1 MNKFPTA
8 TVVGRVMPKEAFYK
22 RLTLGKELKEK
33 FVTDVKCITLANSLT
48 ATTLNLE
55 PGKEII
61 EILILTVDLKKQ
73 EFDGRIVENVARQ
86 NPHQLVFLLRYEDK
100 AQLAVYYAKLYTTEW
115 KPLDELT
122 LMAKG
127 FTLDDVWHGFLEQ
140 IALRADITAHR
151 ADDNIDAK
159 LQRQDAILKLHKDIE
174 KLEKLVRGERQPK
187 KKFELYQQLQYKK
200 QKMEEIT
207 NGQAE
212 NAQCK

>member
-8 TVVGRVMPKEAFYK
+8 TVIGRVMPKEAFYK
-22 RLTLGKELKEK
+22 RLTLSPELKEK
-33 FVTDVKCITLANSLT
+33 FVTNVKRITLANSLT

-55 PGKEII
+55 PGKETI
-61 EILILTVDLKKQ
+61 EILILTMDLKKQ
-73 EFDGRIVENVARQ
+73 EFDGRIVENIARQ
-86 NPHQLVFLLRYEDK
+86 NPHQIVFMLRYEDK

-115 KPLDELT
+115 KPQDEIT

-140 IALRADITAHR
+140 IALRDGVAVHR

-159 LQRQDAILKLHKDIE
+159 LQTQNAILSFQKDIE

-187 KKFELYQQLQYKK
+187 KKFELYQQLQDKK
-200 QKMEEIT
+200 QKMGEIT
-207 NGQAE
+207 SGQAE